1 MKKLFAVFT
10 VFLLTNNAFLSAQK
24 IQGSIINP
32 ESEKIFILNRSSNVV
47 FSADVDLKTGTFS
60 DIFKKEC
67 EPGFYTLK
75 YGHETTSMYLKP
87 SFDLT
92 ITLDTRE
99 FDESISYSG
108 TGAEYNNFLAKKFLL
123 EEQGYGNLGK
133 LYSSNETDFLKK
145 LNTVQK
151 KEEKLLANLSDNDF
165 VKQERQAIKYHKLV
179 FLLNYQSYH
188 AYLTHN
194 NTFKVSASFL
204 APIDSI
210 DYDNETDFLNS
221 KDYQEL
227 VNKYYTDPVLSSQN
241 IKDAILKIEHI
252 KSPIIKSAEMNQL
265 LRFIAPSLGN
275 LDSIN
280 WAVQNYMTDKDFK
293 EKIAK
298 KIDACKN
305 VSKGHLSPS
314 FSYKDID
321 GNTVSLSDFKGKLVY
336 IDVWATWCAPCRR
349 EIPFLKKMAKTYE
362 GKAIEFVSIS
372 VDNKSAYD
380 KWKKMVKSQTD
391 NWHQLF
397 ADKSWNSDFTR
408 AYMIN
413 SIPRFILI
421 DKEGKIVSPDATRPS
436 NPVTS
441 KIIDDLLAN

>member
-1 MKKLFAVFT
+1 
-10 VFLLTNNAFLSAQK
+10 
-24 IQGSIINP
+24 
-32 ESEKIFILNRSSNVV
+32 
-47 FSADVDLKTGTFS
+47 
-60 DIFKKEC
+60 
-67 EPGFYTLK
+67 
-75 YGHETTSMYLKP
+75 
-87 SFDLT
+87 
-92 ITLDTRE
+92 
-99 FDESISYSG
+99 
-108 TGAEYNNFLAKKFLL
+108 
-123 EEQGYGNLGK
+123 
-133 LYSSNETDFLKK
+133 
-145 LNTVQK
+145 
-151 KEEKLLANLSDNDF
+151 
-165 VKQERQAIKYHKLV
+165 
-179 FLLNYQSYH
+179 
-188 AYLTHN
+188 
-194 NTFKVSASFL
+194 
-204 APIDSI
+204 
-210 DYDNETDFLNS
+210 
-221 KDYQEL
+221 
-227 VNKYYTDPVLSSQN
+227 
-241 IKDAILKIEHI
+241 
-252 KSPIIKSAEMNQL
+252 MNQL

-293 EKIAK
+293 EKIAQK
-298 KIDACKN
+298 TDVCKN

-349 EIPFLKKMAKTYE
+349 EIPFLKKMAKAYE

-441 KIIDDLLAN
+441 KMIDDLLAN